1 LSKLETLILIPVLI
15 FRICLPQTN
24 WKSKY
29 WRILVIQFFSDG
41 HHLLLFSPSC
51 MTFQSRLHGIAVHRF
66 SSTTVQW
73 QNLLKKQ
80 KSGRTPLSKR
90 KEATPTGKKASCGSS
105 NLPDDVL
112 PNAIQC
118 TKVPSGT
125 RLNIEALKN
134 TGILSQILTEI
145 IEKDGECKQKEK
157 GRPSAFER
165 I

>member
-1 LSKLETLILIPVLI
+1 
-15 FRICLPQTN
+15 
-24 WKSKY
+24 
-29 WRILVIQFFSDG
+29 
-41 HHLLLFSPSC
+41 

-80 KSGRTPLSKR
+80 KKR
-90 KEATPTGKKASCGSS
+90 SNAIVETKGSDAHRQKGKLRLKQ
-105 NLPDDVL
+105 PDDVL

-125 RLNIEALKN
+125 RLNIEALKS